1 MAVSCLVI
9 TLRLTNKII
18 TIHCILKTDTFPSV
32 TYDTQRR
39 LLNCIIFS
47 PTKLFY
53 LLIDKILFLFF
64 SDKKVL
70 SQNKCQNPL
79 FVTRFL
85 STWECDIYTIFI
97 IRRRNKYRTSNIKS
111 QTVNINLVLL

>member
-1 MAVSCLVI
+1 M
-9 TLRLTNKII
+9 
-18 TIHCILKTDTFPSV
+18 LKTDTFPSV

-64 SDKKVL
+64 SDKK
-70 SQNKCQNPL
+70 S
-79 FVTRFL
+79 FVT
-85 STWECDIYTIFI
+85 
-97 IRRRNKYRTSNIKS
+97 K
-111 QTVNINLVLL
+111 